1 MAEAYITQG
10 REAGNVLMKAP
21 GSGFDERALA
31 LTHQLEA
38 MARQVDVRVAES
50 EAATEAT
57 VQRLRA
63 TVIGLSVFLA
73 LTLLLGGIW
82 LYRQVFGMLGGEPA
96 RAVRLAQRIAQGD
109 LSRKIEA
116 DDAPDSLLGALSDM
130 RSQLCHVT
138 QHIQTLAVQLDDGA
152 QALASTSCHME
163 QGAQTQSDATRAM
176 AAAMEEIQHSITQ
189 LGEQSGQVGDE
200 ATRLA
205 IWWPPVKHWCTPAPI
220 ACGPWRAS
228 FSMRPG

>member
-1 MAEAYITQG
+1 
-10 REAGNVLMKAP
+10 MKAP

-82 LYRQVFGMLGGEPA
+82 LYPPGVRHAGWRAGPRRAPGPAYCPGRSESQDRSRRCARQSA
-96 RAVRLAQRIAQGD
+96 
-109 LSRKIEA
+109 
-116 DDAPDSLLGALSDM
+116 GALSDM

-152 QALASTSCHME
+152 QALASTSCPWNK
-163 QGAQTQSDATRAM
+163 APKTQSDVNPRHGRSHGRNPAQHHPIGRAKGRSATRP
-176 AAAMEEIQHSITQ
+176 
-189 LGEQSGQVGDE
+189 
-200 ATRLA
+200 TRLA
-205 IWWPPVKHWCTPAPI
+205 IWWLPVKHWCTPAPI
-220 ACGPWRAS
+220 A
-228 FSMRPG
+228 